1 MWAVPTV
8 SGCLILM
15 EKREA
20 GWSMEKKDVLKYSA
34 QIAMLKQL
42 QKKKLISDKE
52 YAQILLKIRKDHGVI
67 SDLDLS

>member
-1 MWAVPTV
+1 M
-8 SGCLILM
+8 GCADSQRLSYLM

-42 QKKKLISDKE
+42 QKKKLISDEE
-52 YAQILLKIRKDHGVI
+52 YAQILLKIRKDYGVV
-67 SDLDLS
+67 SDVDLS